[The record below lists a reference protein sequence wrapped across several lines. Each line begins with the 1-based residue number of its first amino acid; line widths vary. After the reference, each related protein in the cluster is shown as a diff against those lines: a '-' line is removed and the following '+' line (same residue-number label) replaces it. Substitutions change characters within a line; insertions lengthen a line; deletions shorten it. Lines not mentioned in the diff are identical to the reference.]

1 MQMTNLIGSPRNAIR
16 AIPRLPML
24 IAVVVAVVSGLLL
37 ASALTSPT
45 ARAQQLTEPV
55 WTATMTVGTATL
67 AGVTHLKG
75 YHVSIPDGALSPATF
90 PYAGETLTVNYLT
103 DITAAGQQSLRFGAG
118 RQLPGL
124 TLHLGDR
131 KFQIANAVF
140 DQGNQ
145 EYTWSAIDD
154 LGWSAGDTV
163 QVRLE
168 WEAQTARGEPINYR
182 LTVGETWAS
191 YELEPDLYYCK
202 VQCYWEGHRFVVNL
216 QVNRRYIVE
225 VDTELNSK
233 DPRLF
238 EVEPR
243 AVPNM
248 FISNST
254 MSKDRVYISE
264 RSHYSYSGG
273 QTNVIVDNHLYGYPL
288 STYGNG
294 DFFIRVEGSNGYNER
309 TEAYRIRVRDVT
321 PPLATSSGDL
331 QTAKSGTAQAA
342 KSGRLVRADSGGSA
356 SARSGVTAIA
366 DPEPLAAAFQTVPES
381 HGGSAFTMRL
391 GFTEEFSLT
400 VERLRANLSVTGGQ
414 LTTVAQQVAGQ
425 NRNWNVTI
433 TPNQLETVSISLATT
448 GDCDAANAIC
458 AWAGK
463 PLTDTFTVAVPH
475 YTIPRVTDVT
485 VTGGPGDNGAWDTG
499 ETATIEVQFN
509 KAVTVSG
516 LPGEEPT
523 LGILIGGT
531 RRQAAY
537 AGGSGT
543 DKLTFSHPVTA
554 EDAGTT
560 SVEVVDNGITLG
572 ETGIA
577 DSHGQAAV
585 LTFDYYT
592 YLSTTAPPIR
602 ALFKGLPA
610 SHGES
615 GFTFELT
622 FSEAPDNLSYLTLQG
637 DDENPGLL
645 SVTNAVVDGVRPL
658 ETGQNRRWEVTVTPS
673 GADPV
678 TITLAAN
685 RNCAEA
691 SAICKDARRLAGPV
705 TATVIGRA
713 STGNTA
719 AAGAPTITGAA
730 QVGETLTASTSA
742 IEDDDGTDDATF
754 AYQWLADDIAIS
766 GATGSTYTLAS
777 DHEGK
782 TIKVRVSFT
791 DDAGNEETL
800 TSVATGE
807 VEAPP
812 DC

>member
-1 MQMTNLIGSPRNAIR
+1 MH
-16 AIPRLPML
+16 
-24 IAVVVAVVSGLLL
+24 
-37 ASALTSPT
+37 
-45 ARAQQLTEPV
+45 
-55 WTATMTVGTATL
+55 TL
-67 AGVTHLKG
+67 WC
-75 YHVSIPDGALSPATF
+75 Y
-90 PYAGETLTVNYLT
+90 
-103 DITAAGQQSLRFGAG
+103 
-118 RQLPGL
+118 
-124 TLHLGDR
+124 
-131 KFQIANAVF
+131 
-140 DQGNQ
+140 
-145 EYTWSAIDD
+145 
-154 LGWSAGDTV
+154 
-163 QVRLE
+163 
-168 WEAQTARGEPINYR
+168 RGH
-182 LTVGETWAS
+182 S
-191 YELEPDLYYCK
+191 
-202 VQCYWEGHRFVVNL
+202 FVVNL
-216 QVNRRYIVE
+216 QNSRSYIVE
-225 VDTELNSK
+225 VDTDLDSK
-233 DPRLF
+233 DPRLDYA
-238 EVEPR
+238 EPR
-243 AVPNM
+243 AVPNY
-248 FISNST
+248 FHTHST
-254 MSKDRVYISE
+254 KRKDRVWVSE
-264 RSHYSYSGG
+264 KSYYVYPGG
-273 QTNVIVDNHLYGYPL
+273 QTNVIVDTYLYGRP
-288 STYGNG
+288 SPYGNG
-294 DFFIRVEGSNGYNER
+294 DFFITVEGSNGYNER

-321 PPLATSSGDL
+321 PPLATSSGVL
-331 QTAKSGTAQAA
+331 QTTKSVGSPSPKSGTAQAA
-342 KSGRLVRADSGGSA
+342 KSGRLVRTDSGGSA

-381 HGGSAFTMRL
+381 HGGSAFTMLL
-391 GFTEEFSLT
+391 GFTEGFPLT
-400 VERLRANLSVTGGQ
+400 EERLRANLSVTGGQ

-433 TPNQLETVSISLATT
+433 TPNQLETVSISLASTS
-448 GDCDAANAIC
+448 DCDAANAIC

-485 VTGGPGDNGAWDTG
+485 VTGGPGENGAWDTG

-516 LPGEEPT
+516 LPDEEPT

-543 DKLTFSHPVTA
+543 NTLTFSHPVTA

-577 DSHGQAAV
+577 DSHSQAAV

-602 ALFKGLPA
+602 SLFKGLPA

-637 DDENPGLL
+637 DDQNPGLL

-658 ETGQNRRWEVTVTPS
+658 EPGQNRRWEVTVTPS

-691 SAICKDARRLAGPV
+691 NAICKDARRLAGPV

-719 AAGAPTITGAA
+719 ATGVPTITGAA
-730 QVGETLTASTSA
+730 QVGETLTADTSGIA
-742 IEDDDGTDDATF
+742 DEDGLTGVSYT
-754 AYQWLADDIAIS
+754 YQWTAGGANIS
-766 GATGSTYTLAS
+766 GATGSSHTLTAEE
-777 DHEGK
+777 EGLA
-782 TIKVRVSFT
+782 IQVWVSF
-791 DDAGNEETL
+791 DDDRGNPEAMTSQATAAVTPMPPLTVRLENSPQGHNGTADFTFEIRFSEEFGISYKTL
-800 TSVATGE
+800 RDHAFSVTGGE
-807 VEAPP
+807 VTNAQRLTQGSNIGWTITVTPDSAASVTVVLPAPA
-812 DC
+812 DCNGDGAICTQDGRKLSNSLNFTVTGPGG

>member
-1 MQMTNLIGSPRNAIR
+1 M
-16 AIPRLPML
+16 
-24 IAVVVAVVSGLLL
+24 
-37 ASALTSPT
+37 
-45 ARAQQLTEPV
+45 
-55 WTATMTVGTATL
+55 
-67 AGVTHLKG
+67 
-75 YHVSIPDGALSPATF
+75 
-90 PYAGETLTVNYLT
+90 
-103 DITAAGQQSLRFGAG
+103 
-118 RQLPGL
+118 
-124 TLHLGDR
+124 
-131 KFQIANAVF
+131 
-140 DQGNQ
+140 
-145 EYTWSAIDD
+145 
-154 LGWSAGDTV
+154 
-163 QVRLE
+163 
-168 WEAQTARGEPINYR
+168 
-182 LTVGETWAS
+182 
-191 YELEPDLYYCK
+191 
-202 VQCYWEGHRFVVNL
+202 
-216 QVNRRYIVE
+216 
-225 VDTELNSK
+225 
-233 DPRLF
+233 
-238 EVEPR
+238 
-243 AVPNM
+243 
-248 FISNST
+248 
-254 MSKDRVYISE
+254 
-264 RSHYSYSGG
+264 
-273 QTNVIVDNHLYGYPL
+273 
-288 STYGNG
+288 
-294 DFFIRVEGSNGYNER
+294 
-309 TEAYRIRVRDVT
+309 
-321 PPLATSSGDL
+321 
-331 QTAKSGTAQAA
+331 
-342 KSGRLVRADSGGSA
+342 
-356 SARSGVTAIA
+356 
-366 DPEPLAAAFQTVPES
+366 
-381 HGGSAFTMRL
+381 
-391 GFTEEFSLT
+391 
-400 VERLRANLSVTGGQ
+400 
-414 LTTVAQQVAGQ
+414 
-425 NRNWNVTI
+425 
-433 TPNQLETVSISLATT
+433 
-448 GDCDAANAIC
+448 
-458 AWAGK
+458 
-463 PLTDTFTVAVPH
+463 AVPH

-523 LGILIGGT
+523 LGILIGGI

-637 DDENPGLL
+637 ADENPGLL
-645 SVTNAVVDGVRPL
+645 SVTNGVVDGVRPL
-658 ETGQNRRWEVTVTPS
+658 ETGQNRRWEVTITPS

-719 AAGAPTITGAA
+719 ATGAPTITGAA
-730 QVGETLTASTSA
+730 QVGETLTASTSG

-766 GATGSTYTLAS
+766 GATGSTYTLS
-777 DHEGK
+777 DAEEGRA
-782 TIKVRVSFT
+782 IKVRVSFT

-800 TSVATGE
+800 TSEATGAVSAADQPE
-807 VEAPP
+807 PTPEATDRPHGLRANVDVGTVVLTWNAPDDDAEVTLYRILLHRPEEGESEPLVYVDYTRSRATSYTDTAVEPGTLYVYSVQAVDVFGFVGEASDPASVRVPVLNTPAAGSPTISGTAQVRETLTTSTSGISDSDGLAKATFAYQWLADDTDIAGATGSAYTLADAEEGRAIKVRVSFTDDAGNEETLTSTATAAVEAALTAELQGAP
-812 DC
+812 DSHDGSGTFIFRILFSEPVDVGFTTLKEHAF